1 MARFALL
8 VINIILCY
16 KVLWAQ
22 EYSLRD
28 LQNALTEHNLQIREQ
43 SLNIEKA
50 AAELQQAKAHENPT
64 LSLQEVNF
72 WKTFDIE
79 SQRRLFG
86 NYGKYQQFGIELE
99 QKIETAAK
107 RKKRIQVNTQALQT
121 QHIQKDALT
130 AQLQYELRVAYYTY
144 YILTKKEKVNASLL
158 NEISR
163 LVEKYQRQYNNRNV
177 LLPELMRAQ
186 NTFSQLQKEAFSA
199 EEEKK
204 ELLNELK
211 YLTGLNTL
219 SESNIVFDTLSPNYT
234 SRIPSNVLE
243 LALQN
248 NHVLKHQTQMQRLA
262 DANIAL
268 EKAMAVPSVTL
279 LANYDRG
286 GNIMKDFVGFGI
298 SIDLPIFHRNKG
310 NILAAQH
317 QKAIEENKYQSIVT
331 QLEQQ
336 INNCITQ
343 IKKWEQYLSQYSNNF
358 LKDDY
363 QSILA
368 QFWQRLQ
375 QKQITLTQYID
386 YIESHQS
393 TAIAYW
399 DAALTYLKLIE
410 QLQLLVGKHF

>member
-163 LVEKYQRQYNNRNV
+163 LVERYQRQYNNRNV

>member
-219 SESNIVFDTLSPNYT
+219 SESNIVFDTLSLNYT

>member
-1 MARFALL
+1 MGAT
-8 VINIILCY
+8 
-16 KVLWAQ
+16 K
-22 EYSLRD
+22 
-28 LQNALTEHNLQIREQ
+28 TE
-43 SLNIEKA
+43 
-50 AAELQQAKAHENPT
+50 
-64 LSLQEVNF
+64 
-72 WKTFDIE
+72 
-79 SQRRLFG
+79 
-86 NYGKYQQFGIELE
+86 
-99 QKIETAAK
+99 
-107 RKKRIQVNTQALQT
+107 
-121 QHIQKDALT
+121 HIQKDALT

-219 SESNIVFDTLSPNYT
+219 SESNIVFDTLSLNYT

>member
-130 AQLQYELRVAYYTY
+130 AKLQYELRVAYYTY

-163 LVEKYQRQYNNRNV
+163 LVERYQRQYNNRNV
-177 LLPELMRAQ
+177 LLPELMRA
-186 NTFSQLQKEAFSA
+186 
-199 EEEKK
+199 
-204 ELLNELK
+204 
-211 YLTGLNTL
+211 
-219 SESNIVFDTLSPNYT
+219 
-234 SRIPSNVLE
+234 
-243 LALQN
+243 
-248 NHVLKHQTQMQRLA
+248 
-262 DANIAL
+262 
-268 EKAMAVPSVTL
+268 
-279 LANYDRG
+279 
-286 GNIMKDFVGFGI
+286 
-298 SIDLPIFHRNKG
+298 
-310 NILAAQH
+310 
-317 QKAIEENKYQSIVT
+317 
-331 QLEQQ
+331 
-336 INNCITQ
+336 
-343 IKKWEQYLSQYSNNF
+343 
-358 LKDDY
+358 
-363 QSILA
+363 
-368 QFWQRLQ
+368 
-375 QKQITLTQYID
+375 
-386 YIESHQS
+386 
-393 TAIAYW
+393 
-399 DAALTYLKLIE
+399 
-410 QLQLLVGKHF
+410 

>member
-50 AAELQQAKAHENPT
+50 AAELQQAKAQENPT

-219 SESNIVFDTLSPNYT
+219 SESNIVFDTLSLNYT

>member
-163 LVEKYQRQYNNRNV
+163 LVERYQRQYNNRNV

-219 SESNIVFDTLSPNYT
+219 SESNIVFDTLSLNYT

>member
-130 AQLQYELRVAYYTY
+130 AHLQYELRVAYYTY

-219 SESNIVFDTLSPNYT
+219 SESNIVFDTLSLNYT

>member
-130 AQLQYELRVAYYTY
+130 AKLQYELRVAYYTY

-163 LVEKYQRQYNNRNV
+163 LVERYQRQYNNRNV

-219 SESNIVFDTLSPNYT
+219 SESNIVFDTLSLNYT

>member
-1 MARFALL
+1 
-8 VINIILCY
+8 
-16 KVLWAQ
+16 
-22 EYSLRD
+22 
-28 LQNALTEHNLQIREQ
+28 
-43 SLNIEKA
+43 
-50 AAELQQAKAHENPT
+50 
-64 LSLQEVNF
+64 
-72 WKTFDIE
+72 
-79 SQRRLFG
+79 
-86 NYGKYQQFGIELE
+86 
-99 QKIETAAK
+99 
-107 RKKRIQVNTQALQT
+107 
-121 QHIQKDALT
+121 
-130 AQLQYELRVAYYTY
+130 
-144 YILTKKEKVNASLL
+144 
-158 NEISR
+158 
-163 LVEKYQRQYNNRNV
+163 
-177 LLPELMRAQ
+177 
-186 NTFSQLQKEAFSA
+186 
-199 EEEKK
+199 K

-219 SESNIVFDTLSPNYT
+219 SESNIVFDTLSLNYT

-386 YIESHQS
+386 YIESHES

-399 DAALTYLKLIE
+399 HAALTYLKLIE

>member
-219 SESNIVFDTLSPNYT
+219 SESNIVFDTLPLNYT